1 MGCMLDKPI
10 CSKTGDAGDGN
21 GLRWGVASMQGW
33 RCEMEDTHAVR
44 SGLLT
49 ATAAGSTT
57 ETPDFSDWSF
67 FAVFDGHAGDQ
78 SAAYSSQHLL
88 DAIVATDAFRQRNI
102 VEGIRSGFLTMDDA
116 LREQFATLHSTMDNS
131 GSTAIAAFVS
141 PDHVYLANCG
151 DSRAVLCRNGAPAF
165 STQDHKPVLPGERER
180 IMNAGGSVIIQR
192 VNGSLAV
199 SRALGDFEYKNVQGK
214 GQCEQLVSPEPE
226 VFCVDREADGDQFM
240 VLACDGI
247 WDVMSNEEVCSF
259 VAARLRVTADLRAI
273 TYAVIDTCFH
283 KVRTGGAVRMCVWWM
298 LCPMSRT
305 LMMVDGGCV
314 CVCVSIVFSVR
325 REAAT
330 T

>member
-10 CSKTGDAGDGN
+10 CSKTGDAGAGN
-21 GLRWGVASMQGW
+21 NLRWGVASMQGW

-44 SGLLT
+44 SGLCAT
-49 ATAAGSTT
+49 AT
-57 ETPDFSDWSF
+57 TPSASDFADWSF

-88 DAIVATDAFRQRNI
+88 DAIVATEAFQQHKTI
-102 VEGIRSGFLTMDDA
+102 EGIRTGFLSMDDA
-116 LREQFATLHSTMDNS
+116 LRESFAASMDNS

-141 PDHVYLANCG
+141 PKQVFFANCG
-151 DSRAVLCRNGAPAF
+151 DSRGVLCRNAAPAF

-199 SRALGDFEYKNVQGK
+199 SRALGDFEYKNVREM

-226 VFCVDREADGDQFM
+226 IFCVDRDDGSDQFV

-247 WDVMSNEEVCSF
+247 WDVMSNEDVCSY
-259 VAARLRVTADLRAI
+259 VASRLRVTSDLQA
-273 TYAVIDTCFH
+273 TAAALIDTCFH
-283 KVRTGGAVRMCVWWM
+283 KVGWVQVGLGDAIMCY
-298 LCPMSRT
+298 
-305 LMMVDGGCV
+305 GGCV
-314 CVCVSIVFSVR
+314 ND
-325 REAAT
+325 
-330 T
+330 

>member
-10 CSKTGDAGDGN
+10 CSKTGDVGDGN
-21 GLRWGVASMQGW
+21 GLRWSVASMQGW

-44 SGLLT
+44 SGLHNT
-49 ATAAGSTT
+49 TVATTAAAATT
-57 ETPDFSDWSF
+57 TPLTPSDFADWSF

-88 DAIVATDAFRQRNI
+88 DAIIATEAFQQRNT
-102 VEGIRSGFLTMDDA
+102 VEGIRTGFLGMDEA
-116 LREQFATLHSTMDNS
+116 LRERFATLHATMDNS

-141 PDHVYLANCG
+141 PEHVYLANCG

-180 IMNAGGSVIIQR
+180 ILNAGGSVIIQR

-199 SRALGDFEYKNVQGK
+199 SRALGDFEYKNVLGK

-226 VFCVDREADGDQFM
+226 VFCVDRDAAADQFM

-247 WDVMSNEEVCSF
+247 WDVMSNEELCGF
-259 VAARLRVTADLRAI
+259 VASRLHVTNDLRAI
-273 TYAVIDTCFH
+273 TEAVIDTCFH
-283 KVRTGGAVRMCVWWM
+283 KVSERCDALWWA
-298 LCPMSRT
+298 PSP
-305 LMMVDGGCV
+305 VA
-314 CVCVSIVFSVR
+314 F
-325 REAAT
+325 
-330 T
+330 